1 MKLRWLVVSVAVFGM
16 GAVQA
21 QDTSSEKGK
30 LSYAIG
36 YQLGREM
43 AERGVDL
50 DVATVVRGVQEGFAK
65 RDPSV
70 PPEEMRAAVE
80 KMQAQMLEQARAE
93 FERVAAENKA
103 KSEQFLSQ
111 NRAKQGIQNLASGIQ
126 YRVIEQGTGAQPTA
140 ASEVQIHFRGS
151 LSTGQEFAST
161 YTGNE
166 PVTMKVSEAPL
177 PGLREVLP
185 MMKVGSRW
193 EVFLPP
199 DQGYGDN
206 PRSPVGP
213 GQAVVFDVKLVSI
226 K

>member
-1 MKLRWLVVSVAVFGM
+1 MKLRWLVVSVAMLGM

-21 QDTSSEKGK
+21 QETASEKGK

-50 DVATVVRGVQEGFAK
+50 DVNTVVRGVQEGFAK

-80 KMQAQMLEQARAE
+80 KMQTQMLEQARNE
-93 FERVAAENKA
+93 FERVARENKA
-103 KSEQFLSQ
+103 KSDEFLAQ

-140 ASEVQIHFRGS
+140 ASTVKIHFRGS
-151 LSTGQEFAST
+151 LATGQEFAST

-166 PVTMKVSEAPL
+166 PVEMKVSEAPL

-185 MMKVGSRW
+185 LMKVGSRW

-199 DQGYGDN
+199 DLGYGDS

-213 GQAVVFDVKLVSI
+213 GQAVVFDVKLVSMQ
-226 K
+226 

>member
-50 DVATVVRGVQEGFAK
+50 DVSTVVRGVQEGFAK

-80 KMQAQMLEQARAE
+80 KMQTQMLEQARTE

-103 KSEQFLSQ
+103 KSEQFLTQ

-126 YRVIEQGTGAQPTA
+126 YRVIEEGTGAQPTA
-140 ASEVQIHFRGS
+140 ASEVQSHFRGS

-166 PVTMKVSEAPL
+166 AVTMKVSEAPL

-213 GQAVVFDVKLVSI
+213 GQAVVFDVKLISI

>member
-1 MKLRWLVVSVAVFGM
+1 MKLRWLVVSVAVLGV

-50 DVATVVRGVQEGFAK
+50 DVNTVVRGVQEGFAK

-70 PPEEMRAAVE
+70 QPEEMRAAVE
-80 KMQAQMLEQARAE
+80 KMQTQMLEQARAE
-93 FERVAAENKA
+93 FERVASENKA
-103 KSEQFLSQ
+103 KSEQFLAQ
-111 NRAKQGIQNLASGIQ
+111 NRSKQGIQNMASGIQ
-126 YRVIEQGTGAQPTA
+126 YRIIEQGTGAQPNANST
-140 ASEVQIHFRGS
+140 VQIHFRGS

-166 PVTMKVSEAPL
+166 PVSMKVTEAPL

-185 MMKVGSRW
+185 MMKAGSRW
-193 EVFLPP
+193 EVFFPP

-213 GQAVVFDVKLVSI
+213 GQAVVFDVKLVSVN
-226 K
+226 

>member
-1 MKLRWLVVSVAVFGM
+1 MKLRWLVASVALLGI

-21 QDTSSEKGK
+21 QDTTSEKGK

-50 DVATVVRGVQEGFAK
+50 EVSTVVRGVQEGFAK

-80 KMQAQMLEQARAE
+80 KMQEQMLAQARAE
-93 FERVAAENKA
+93 FERVSGENKA
-103 KSEQFLSQ
+103 KSEQFLTA

-126 YRVIEQGTGAQPTA
+126 YRIIEQGTGPQPGADST
-140 ASEVQIHFRGS
+140 VQIHFRGS
-151 LSTGQEFAST
+151 LTTGQEFAST

-166 PVTMKVSEAPL
+166 PVSMKISEAPL
-177 PGLREVLP
+177 PGLREILP

-193 EVFLPP
+193 EVFLPS
-199 DQGYGDN
+199 DMAYGDS
-206 PRSPVGP
+206 PRSPIGP
-213 GQAVVFDVKLVSI
+213 GQAAVFDVKVVSMN
-226 K
+226 

>member
-1 MKLRWLVVSVAVFGM
+1 MKLRWLVVSVAVLGM

-21 QDTSSEKGK
+21 QDTTSEKGK

-50 DVATVVRGVQEGFAK
+50 DVSTVVNGVQEGFAK
-65 RDPSV
+65 REPSV
-70 PPEEMRAAVE
+70 PRDDMRAAVE
-80 KMQAQMLEQARAE
+80 KMQGQMLEQAKAE
-93 FERVAAENKA
+93 FERVSGENKT
-103 KSEQFLSQ
+103 KSDQFLAQ
-111 NRAKQGIQNLASGIQ
+111 NRGKQGIQNLASGIQ
-126 YRVIEQGTGAQPTA
+126 YRVIEQGTGPQPN
-140 ASEVQIHFRGS
+140 ASSTVKIHFRGS

-166 PVTMKVSEAPL
+166 PVSMKIAEAPL
-177 PGLREVLP
+177 PGLREILP

-199 DQGYGDN
+199 DMGYGDS

-213 GQAVVFDVKLVSI
+213 GQAVIFDVKLQSI
-226 K
+226 D